1 MFYVVC
7 MRMCALVDAHS
18 YTAPHTTAILYT
30 PTEDRSH
37 HTTQTRSELLS
48 PEALTRAVA
57 ASGRIR
63 APSGRVPYPCIPGR
77 MCTRISCTG
86 STRRR
91 AMQASSVFRSRRG
104 RHHAP
109 LMLLTSPRRAKV
121 VYAFF
126 FFAEPLALF
135 SWAGA
140 AADVS
145 AVDALLANS
154 VPFRNL
160 PRSTPAAN
168 HAINISHVVGL
179 AMFS

>member
-1 MFYVVC
+1 MYKPRTHV
-7 MRMCALVDAHS
+7 
-18 YTAPHTTAILYT
+18 HTYFLHRIDT
-30 PTEDRSH
+30 PTRDASVVH
-37 HTTQTRSELLS
+37 VPLS
-48 PEALTRAVA
+48 PR
-57 ASGRIR
+57 
-63 APSGRVPYPCIPGR
+63 P
-77 MCTRISCTG
+77 
-86 STRRR
+86 
-91 AMQASSVFRSRRG
+91 
-104 RHHAP
+104 
-109 LMLLTSPRRAKV
+109 SPRSAYVAHVTASRES